1 MRLNYFENIA
11 VIVNT
16 LQVICQDVW
25 DGFLIVDPRDN
36 VFITCGDTFR
46 VLNVGTKIVV

>member
-36 VFITCGDTFR
+36 VFITNLLHVVSAESECS
-46 VLNVGTKIVV
+46 LIV